1 LNFDGFL
8 WPDKSRTSY
17 GSLLK
22 GVPWVDIYKRI
33 LRPILFKLDAEIAHN
48 MARALLRG
56 PILARFLGGES
67 LYVRDDRLQV
77 NMANLLFPNPVGLSA
92 GFDKDC
98 ELAHSLEHFGFGY
111 IVVGSVMCHPR
122 AGNPRPRM
130 IRDPQNEALFSC
142 MGLPSKGLDY
152 AVKRLRRPR
161 HCTIPLIVNF
171 NGVGFDDYLKC
182 IEVLQP
188 LGDALEVVLFCP
200 NRPQDAGDFLSPR
213 VAEKLLGEMAKRK
226 KKPVFIK
233 IPGYR
238 SDKEQ
243 EKRLRLVDHI
253 LKYPVDGI
261 TITPD
266 SLVDERRLSIGR
278 GTITGRPMFQQML
291 NVVRDVYD
299 LTRGKCHIKASGGI
313 STSKDAFEALAAGA
327 SLLEIYTGFIYEG
340 WNIARNINLGL
351 LDLLNKHCIRDVQ
364 ALRGAQVKLLSE

>member
-1 LNFDGFL
+1 M
-8 WPDKSRTSY
+8 
-17 GSLLK
+17 
-22 GVPWVDIYKRI
+22 DIYKRI

-56 PILARFLGGES
+56 PIWARFLGGES
-67 LYVRDDRLQV
+67 RYVRDDRLQV
-77 NMANLLFPNPVGLSA
+77 NMGNLLFPNPVGLSA

-98 ELAHSLEHFGFGY
+98 ELVHSLEHFGFGY
-111 IVVGSVMCHPR
+111 IVVGSVMYHPR

-243 EKRLRLVDHI
+243 EKRLRLVDHM

-299 LTRGKCHIKASGGI
+299 LTGGKCHIKASGGI
-313 STSKDAFEALAAGA
+313 FTSKDAFEALAAGA

-364 ALRGAQVKLLSE
+364 TLRGAQVKLLSE

>member
-1 LNFDGFL
+1 MNFDGFL

-56 PILARFLGGES
+56 PIWARFLGGES
-67 LYVRDDRLQV
+67 RYVRDDRLQV
-77 NMANLLFPNPVGLSA
+77 NMGNLLFPNPVGLSA

-98 ELAHSLEHFGFGY
+98 ELVHSLEHFGFGY

-161 HCTIPLIVNF
+161 HRTIPLIVNF

-243 EKRLRLVDHI
+243 EKRLRLVNHI

-313 STSKDAFEALAAGA
+313 FTSKDAFEVLAAGA

-351 LDLLNKHCIRDVQ
+351 LDLLNKHRIRDVQ
-364 ALRGAQVKLLSE
+364 TLRGAQVKLLSE